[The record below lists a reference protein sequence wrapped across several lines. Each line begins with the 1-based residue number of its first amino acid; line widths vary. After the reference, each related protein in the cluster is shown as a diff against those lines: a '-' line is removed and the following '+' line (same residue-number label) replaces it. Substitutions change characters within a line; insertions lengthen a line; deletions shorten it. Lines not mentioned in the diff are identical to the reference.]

1 MTFQDQVYD
10 PYAQDSRYDAAIAV
24 IGSRINAL
32 DELRSSGIA
41 SSPLCR
47 NATSEINIL
56 VNLREDL
63 ETRAVAHVVEQART
77 HNSKESYDRFGKGF
91 GEDDFGTDLTGKTA
105 CQV

>member
-1 MTFQDQVYD
+1 MSNQDQVFD

-41 SSPLCR
+41 SSPLCL
-47 NATSEINIL
+47 NASHEINIL

-63 ETRAVAHVVEQART
+63 ERRATDHAVVAALT
-77 HNSKESYDRFGKGF
+77 HNSR
-91 GEDDFGTDLTGKTA
+91 
-105 CQV
+105 V

>member
-1 MTFQDQVYD
+1 MTNQDRVFD

-47 NATSEINIL
+47 NASAEINIL

-63 ETRAVAHVVEQART
+63 ETRAVSHAVESARIF
-77 HNSKESYDRFGKGF
+77 NARD
-91 GEDDFGTDLTGKTA
+91 
-105 CQV
+105 

>member
-1 MTFQDQVYD
+1 MTFTQDQVFD

-47 NATSEINIL
+47 RTSDEIPIL
-56 VNLREDL
+56 VNLRDDL
-63 ETRAVAHVVEQART
+63 EKRATAHAVSATMAFNTR
-77 HNSKESYDRFGKGF
+77 S
-91 GEDDFGTDLTGKTA
+91 
-105 CQV
+105 

>member
-1 MTFQDQVYD
+1 MSKQDQVFD

-47 NATSEINIL
+47 NATHEITIL
-56 VNLREDL
+56 VNLRDDL
-63 ETRAVAHVVEQART
+63 ETRAVAHVVESARVQ
-77 HNSKESYDRFGKGF
+77 NSQE
-91 GEDDFGTDLTGKTA
+91 
-105 CQV
+105 